1 MKNREVGR
9 KSTFLVK
16 LTDNTV
22 VAAVEFVDDYRPK
35 LNVDRRYV
43 KMDKLLGCIWY
54 SDRKNFN
61 TREEGNELYT
71 QLKAEGYVAGTEE
84 QVEAFIRRAANL
96 TY

>member
-1 MKNREVGR
+1 MARQIGVHEVY
-9 KSTFLVK
+9 LVK
-16 LTDNTV
+16 ENNGV
-22 VAAVEFVDDYRPK
+22 IVKAVKFVDDYRPK
-35 LNVDRRYV
+35 LNIDRRYATIDS
-43 KMDKLLGCIWY
+43 MGGCIWY

-71 QLKAEGYVAGTEE
+71 QLKAEGYVAGTKE

>member
-1 MKNREVGR
+1 MKNREIGR

-16 LTDNTV
+16 FTDSIV
-22 VAAVEFVDDYRPK
+22 VAAVKFVDDYRPK
-35 LNVDRRYV
+35 LNIDRRYAE
-43 KMDKLLGCIWY
+43 MNNMTGCIWY

-61 TREEGNELYT
+61 TREEGNDLYT

-84 QVEAFIRRAANL
+84 QYEEFIRRVANL